1 VLGNEVERRK
11 GQCVLYIS
19 SLILHKRSDKSVSI
33 SQFVVVNMGNMTCCM
48 PHSASDQ
55 NFDRN
60 VIFSPKRGDGSSLDL
75 PHISEREGK
84 I

>member
-1 VLGNEVERRK
+1 
-11 GQCVLYIS
+11 
-19 SLILHKRSDKSVSI
+19 
-33 SQFVVVNMGNMTCCM
+33 M